1 MRAQFLKVASLVV
14 LVGSLGVLFGCAD
27 MEYVP
32 GGQYL
37 FYHKELPASKRA
49 IEAAR
54 SAGKDKACPTEFQAA
69 EKLMKD
75 AYALYYACH
84 TQEAIAKANEAIAA
98 ANALCPPKP
107 TPAPPPPPAPV
118 PPPAPEAGPTASLS
132 AASASVEQG
141 GCTSLSWSTTN
152 ASGVSIEPGIGTV
165 QPSGS
170 RQVCPSSTTRYI
182 LTATGA
188 GGSRT
193 DSTTVSV
200 TPKKPTD
207 KLTIH
212 VNFDTAKS
220 DIRKG
225 DTAELQ
231 KAEQFV
237 RKYQSCRIE
246 IDGYTD
252 SRGSDSYNQ
261 GLSERRADAV
271 QKYLIDHG
279 ATAADRITTRGFGK
293 SNPIG
298 DNKTKQGQFENRRAE
313 ILIFCE

>member
-1 MRAQFLKVASLVV
+1 MRAQFLRVASLLV
-14 LVGSLGVLFGCAD
+14 LVGSLGVLSGCAD

-49 IEAAR
+49 IEAAK
-54 SAGKDKACPTEFQAA
+54 SAGKDQACPTEFQAA
-69 EKLMKD
+69 EKLVKD

-107 TPAPPPPPAPV
+107 TPVPAPPPAPA
-118 PPPAPEAGPTASLS
+118 PPAVSAAPTASLS
-132 AASASVEQG
+132 AASASIEQG
-141 GCTSLSWSTTN
+141 ACTNLNWSTTN
-152 ASGVSIEPGIGTV
+152 ASSVSIDPGIGNV

-170 RQVCPSSTTRYI
+170 REVCPSSTTRYT

-193 DSTTVSV
+193 DSTTVGV

-220 DIRKG
+220 DIRKS
-225 DTAELQ
+225 DAADLK

-237 RKYQSCRIE
+237 QKYRSCKIE

-252 SRGSDSYNQ
+252 SRGSDEYNQ

-271 QKYLIDHG
+271 KAYLVEHG
-279 ATAADRITTRGFGK
+279 ATAADQITTRGFGK

-298 DNKTKQGQFENRRAE
+298 DNKTRHGQFENRRAE
-313 ILIFCE
+313 ILIFCQ

>member
-1 MRAQFLKVASLVV
+1 
-14 LVGSLGVLFGCAD
+14 

-32 GGQYL
+32 GGQYF

-54 SAGKDKACPTEFQAA
+54 SAGKDKACPAEFQAA

-84 TQEAIAKANEAIAA
+84 TKEAIAKANEAIAA
-98 ANALCPPKP
+98 ANALCPQKP
-107 TPAPPPPPAPV
+107 TPVPAPTAT
-118 PPPAPEAGPTASLS
+118 PAPAPPAPEAVSAAPTASLS
-132 AASASVEQG
+132 AASASIEQG
-141 GCTSLSWSTTN
+141 ACTNLTWSTTN
-152 ASGVSIEPGIGTV
+152 ARSVSIDPGIGPVDT
-165 QPSGS
+165 SGS
-170 RQVCPSSTTRYI
+170 RQVCPSSTTRYT

-193 DSTTVSV
+193 DSTTVGV
-200 TPKKPTD
+200 TPKRPTD

-220 DIRKG
+220 NIRKG
-225 DTAELQ
+225 DVADLR
-231 KAEQFV
+231 KAEEFV
-237 RKYQSCRIE
+237 RKYQTCKIE

-252 SRGSDSYNQ
+252 SRGSVEYNL

-271 QKYLIDHG
+271 KAYLIEHG
-279 ATAADRITTRGFGK
+279 ATAADQITTRGFGK

-313 ILIFCE
+313 ILIFCQ